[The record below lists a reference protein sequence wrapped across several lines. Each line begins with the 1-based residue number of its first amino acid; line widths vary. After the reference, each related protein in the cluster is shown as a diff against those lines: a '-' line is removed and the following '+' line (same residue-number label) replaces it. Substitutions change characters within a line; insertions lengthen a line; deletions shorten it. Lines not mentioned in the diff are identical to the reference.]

1 MADPETI
8 KERMLQGFQPAD
20 NLTNEMRT
28 PRALE
33 YIAFYLVEINAKL
46 GEVVDLMKKE

>member
-8 KERMLQGFQPAD
+8 KERMLQGFLPAE
-20 NLTNEMRT
+20 NLTTELRT